1 MNISIYSRKAIEE
14 LLKTD
19 KFPSKSAVISFFD
32 PHDTPVEYEEKTD
45 KVYYVPIHDIDI
57 EILGDYGFTY
67 DTFFPEVK
75 ELAEFILD
83 VESKGYDIICQC
95 EYGQSRSA
103 GCAAAIQEFFYKSGI
118 QIFANY
124 SYYPNQVIY
133 NKVYEALVD
142 KQNMKNTT

>member
-32 PHDTPVEYEEKTD
+32 PHDTPVEYEKID

-57 EILGDYGFTY
+57 EILGNYGFTY

-75 ELAEFILD
+75 DLAEFILD
-83 VESKGYDIICQC
+83 VESMGYDIICQC

-124 SYYPNQVIY
+124 SYYPNQVVY
-133 NKVYEALVD
+133 NKVYEALTE
-142 KQNMKNTT
+142 QSL